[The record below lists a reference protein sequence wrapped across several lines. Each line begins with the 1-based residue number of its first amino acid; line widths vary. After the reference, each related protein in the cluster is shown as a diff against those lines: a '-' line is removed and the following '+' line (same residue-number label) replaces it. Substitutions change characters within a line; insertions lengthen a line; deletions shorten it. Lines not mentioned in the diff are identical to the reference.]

1 MSQGKHSQKSA
12 MTTAN
17 IASLQRSVVKP
28 FWQCFAAFLE
38 EIKKFIKIL
47 PFWEILKNAAHY

>member
-12 MTTAN
+12 MTTATV
-17 IASLQRSVVKP
+17 ASLQRSVVKP

-38 EIKKFIKIL
+38 EIKKGSKIL
-47 PFWEILKNAAHY
+47 PF